1 MYISIIHTFS
11 IHHYGFDK
19 FSIAQLLIFVT
30 VTSSSQESDGDESPK
45 KHSKPT
51 EKSPPIRSPPLEI
64 SPEKPVPME
73 IQHETTEETSG
84 KEEAQHQVPS
94 QVEKKRQIEEKKP
107 TEVEEGPALGRGRR
121 RLFRL
126 EVDSKR

>member
-1 MYISIIHTFS
+1 MFS
-11 IHHYGFDK
+11 MHHYGLGK
-19 FSIAQLLIFVT
+19 FSSAQLLMFVT

-45 KHSKPT
+45 KRPKPT

-84 KEEAQHQVPS
+84 KEEAKLQVPS
-94 QVEKKRQIEEKKP
+94 QVEEKRDIEEKKP
-107 TEVEEGPALGRGRR
+107 SEVEEGPALGRGRR
-121 RLFRL
+121 RLSRL